1 MWAIAQMNEKSE
13 RSIHLMFSTLALMG
27 ILQLITTGNGPAFN
41 SAQFKTFC
49 SLCEIAHHTGI
60 LEQQTESSKE

>member
-13 RSIHLMFSTLALMG
+13 RSIHLMFSTFALMG
-27 ILQLITTGNGPAFN
+27 ILQQIKTENGPAFT
-41 SAQFKTFC
+41 SAQFKTLC
-49 SLCEIAHHTGI
+49 SQCEIAHHTGI

>member
-27 ILQLITTGNGPAFN
+27 ILQQMTTHNGPAFT
-41 SAQFKTFC
+41 SAQFKTLC
-49 SLCEIAHHTGI
+49 SQCEIAHHTGI
-60 LEQQTESSKE
+60 LEQQRESSKG